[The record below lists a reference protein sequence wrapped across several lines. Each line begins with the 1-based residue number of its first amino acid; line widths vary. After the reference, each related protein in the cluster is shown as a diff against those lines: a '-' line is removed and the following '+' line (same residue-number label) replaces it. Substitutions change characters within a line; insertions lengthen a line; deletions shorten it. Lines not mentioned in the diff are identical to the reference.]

1 MGQLVGRK
9 DRGEV
14 SLHFNLKKKIEKK
27 KLRAVSMQKPSRS
40 YQVDIG
46 EASRGTHLMYRRKEE
61 PHDAATT

>member
-14 SLHFNLKKKIEKK
+14 SLHFNLKKKEKK
-27 KLRAVSMQKPSRS
+27 KLRAVPMQKPSSS

-46 EASRGTHLMYRRKEE
+46 EASRGTHLTYRRKEE
-61 PHDAATT
+61 PHDAATA